1 VRPSALRAALEVRR
15 TLTALARYVQMYP
28 SQSLEILAAIMS
40 QSSKR
45 RFDPDRR
52 SRIID
57 ATLDIIAEWGV
68 AGTTHR
74 RVAEAADVPLGSMTY
89 HFDSLEQL
97 LTEAF
102 MRLSETVSDQFV
114 ALLSAAE
121 TPEQARDAVVEIVLG
136 THWATPRNLLLSY
149 ELYAYAGRNPALQS
163 VMRSW
168 MAQSRQALE
177 RHFDPLTS
185 RALDALIEGMTIHN
199 SVDPLPGGREHI
211 AEIIDRLTLAPR
223 SSAGRASPEAKAA
236 P

>member
-1 VRPSALRAALEVRR
+1 
-15 TLTALARYVQMYP
+15 
-28 SQSLEILAAIMS
+28 MS

-45 RFDPDRR
+45 RFDPGRR

-57 ATLDIIAEWGV
+57 ATLDVIAEWGV

-89 HFDSLEQL
+89 HFDSLEVL

-102 MRLSETVSDQFV
+102 TRLAETVSDQFV
-114 ALLSAAE
+114 ARLGAAT
-121 TPEQARDAVVEIVLG
+121 TPEQARDAVVDVVLG

-168 MAQSRQALE
+168 MARSRQALE
-177 RHFDPLTS
+177 RHFDPLTA

-199 SVDPLPGGREHI
+199 SVDPLPGGRERL
-211 AEIIDRLTLAPR
+211 AEIIDRLTLAPQI
-223 SSAGRASPEAKAA
+223 STGRASSSEAAAA